1 MPSSSVALFALSTLP
16 RRSDANVVFAARTRR
31 GGTKGGGTTTSTAR
45 GGRRRRHGSRVQARK
60 GLLAERFGEDETDN
74 KVGEDDEDH
83 DERECSCG
91 SGETYEACC
100 KRLHEGGIAR
110 DSSPESIVRARFTSY
125 KENAP
130 SFIVKSTHEESPDF
144 AKRDAK
150 DMAKAKAMLES
161 DAKATAKK
169 IRFLSLKIINKSNV
183 DENESGEAFVSYECA
198 FDAGEKRVKK
208 SRAKA
213 KTLAERARYRR
224 DKEGK
229 WKYVE
234 ALQLNDNVLSADG
247 FDDGG
252 HNRGKSSFRN
262 GNLGKIF

>member
-1 MPSSSVALFALSTLP
+1 MPSSSVAFALSLP
-16 RRSDANVVFAARTRR
+16 GTPRSDANVVAQTRRGVLRR
-31 GGTKGGGTTTSTAR
+31 GGTTSTER
-45 GGRRRRHGSRVQARK
+45 GRQQSSRVRARK
-60 GLLAERFGEDETDN
+60 GLLAERFAGEDETD
-74 KVGEDDEDH
+74 KVALDGEDED

-110 DSSPESIVRARFTSY
+110 ESSPESIVRARFTSY
-125 KENAP
+125 KENEP

>member
-1 MPSSSVALFALSTLP
+1 M
-16 RRSDANVVFAARTRR
+16 
-31 GGTKGGGTTTSTAR
+31 
-45 GGRRRRHGSRVQARK
+45 
-60 GLLAERFGEDETDN
+60 
-74 KVGEDDEDH
+74 
-83 DERECSCG
+83 
-91 SGETYEACC
+91 
-100 KRLHEGGIAR
+100 
-110 DSSPESIVRARFTSY
+110 
-125 KENAP
+125 
-130 SFIVKSTHEESPDF
+130 KSTHEESPDF

-183 DENESGEAFVSYECA
+183 DDNESGEAFVSYECA